1 VLLCLKT
8 TVRHTIL
15 DIITSWLQA
24 IIARFNFLVS
34 PNPTPHLHPPPH
46 TLLPL
51 YSTTSLLPHTPPLS
65 HTHTPPSHTHTP
77 PPSHTN
83 TMPLNPPSHSNATL
97 LPYTHTLPHSHT
109 HTLPHSHTHTLPHS
123 HPSSLTH
130 PHSSPPTCTET
141 ERDDDDTTVCGTNG
155 RNYRSL
161 CLLLQDTGNVQVAYA
176 GRCNRTECTGGMV
189 SHQHCTSQGDMCA
202 YIALQGGRGS
212 VNSSHNAVCSDKIH
226 VYEFVILSLALQVCG
241 SDGVTYNST
250 CELRSRSANARV
262 DYKGP
267 CFCPTSPETPEENYC
282 TAVRAVAGK
291 CHFNETN
298 CEYRVQPLDGCCPI
312 CGE

>member
-1 VLLCLKT
+1 M
-8 TVRHTIL
+8 
-15 DIITSWLQA
+15 A
-24 IIARFNFLVS
+24 F
-34 PNPTPHLHPPPH
+34 
-46 TLLPL
+46 
-51 YSTTSLLPHTPPLS
+51 
-65 HTHTPPSHTHTP
+65 
-77 PPSHTN
+77 
-83 TMPLNPPSHSNATL
+83 
-97 LPYTHTLPHSHT
+97 
-109 HTLPHSHTHTLPHS
+109 
-123 HPSSLTH
+123 
-130 PHSSPPTCTET
+130 
-141 ERDDDDTTVCGTNG
+141 
-155 RNYRSL
+155 
-161 CLLLQDTGNVQVAYA
+161 A

-189 SHQHCTSQGDMCA
+189 SHQHCTSQGDVCA

-212 VNSSHNAVCSDKIH
+212 VNSSHNAVRSVKIH
-226 VYEFVILSLALQVCG
+226 VYKFVILSLALQVCG

-267 CFCPTSPETPEENYC
+267 CFRPTSPETPEENYC